1 MITIPRKNIS
11 RLRYRWIEMSEDFDV
26 KQRTEN
32 IYERWRSE
40 NNKKLSGKHSKE
52 DREALERVYNRIN
65 LDERRDLLMCNL
77 KLSRT
82 TTTIITESGLH

>member
-1 MITIPRKNIS
+1 
-11 RLRYRWIEMSEDFDV
+11 MSEDFDV

-40 NNKKLSGKHSKE
+40 NNKKLSDKRSKE